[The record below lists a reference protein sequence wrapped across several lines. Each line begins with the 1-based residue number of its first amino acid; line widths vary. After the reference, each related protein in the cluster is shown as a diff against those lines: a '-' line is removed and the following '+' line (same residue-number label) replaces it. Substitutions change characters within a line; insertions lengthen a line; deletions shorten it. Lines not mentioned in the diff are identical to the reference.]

1 MEKAQALEVTGI
13 SGDVKLLQKLEKGDA
28 RKRVEKSLED
38 VVAYPH
44 SSAYPSATLGE
55 LVKRAKMVSKYRRIL
70 YKLDQNFARAQ
81 VKQVFEF
88 SLSNPGSMF
97 YSPAELS
104 KRLDNA
110 IAFRVTSLCK
120 YKEALPALT
129 KQYALNQLREA
140 LETMMA
146 NSGRGSFGRDALKQ
160 ALQGVEWSGADP
172 TELIQEFNKKRAL
185 AEMETETATEQKNN
199 AGEDC

>member
-13 SGDVKLLQKLEKGDA
+13 SGDVKLLQKLEKRAA
-28 RKRVEKSLED
+28 RKLVEKSLED

-70 YKLDQNFARAQ
+70 YKLDKNYVRAQ
-81 VKQVFEF
+81 VKQAFEF

-97 YSPAELS
+97 YSPTELS

-110 IAFRVTSLCK
+110 VAFHVAGLRQ
-120 YKEALPALT
+120 YEDALPALT
-129 KQYALNQLREA
+129 KQYVLNQLREA
-140 LETMMA
+140 LESVMA
-146 NSGRGSFGRDALKQ
+146 NSGHGSFGRDALKQ
-160 ALQGVEWSGADP
+160 ALQEVEQSGADP

-185 AEMETETATEQKNN
+185 AEMEVENEQKNN
-199 AGEDC
+199 ADKDC